1 MRLKNKRI
9 FITAAAQGIG
19 KAISEA
25 FVKEGAE
32 LYASDINFELIS
44 SLEAHEKIKLD
55 VCDFSKL
62 QNVIKKIKPEVLIN
76 CAGYVHSGTILNTS
90 VKDIDFSLDLN
101 VKSMFI
107 ASQSAI
113 PSMIKNKKGSIVNIS
128 SVVSSIIGTKNR
140 FVYGTTKAAIIGLT
154 KSIAADFITEGLRC
168 NCICPATVD
177 TPSLHERLKET
188 GDYEKAK
195 KDFINRQKMGRIG
208 DPREIASLAVYLA
221 SDESTFTTGQEHII
235 DGGWTLG

>member
-107 ASQSAI
+107 ASQAAI